1 MRTNTPARVKPSDRP
16 GDPVTDQLAR
26 LEDQLVELRGQVRQ
40 AQQLA
45 GLGAAAATLAHEV
58 SNLLTPIVAYADA
71 VLNRGDVHLKDKA
84 LAVTLKN
91 GRMLTAMAERML
103 HLSAA
108 KEAKRETT
116 GVRAVVESAF
126 DSLCRDLKRD
136 GITQTID
143 VDPQLT
149 IIADA
154 LQVQQLLFNLLLNA
168 QQALAKQHGGRLT
181 VSAERVDDR
190 VNITVADT
198 AGGIEPHLLPHIF
211 DPLRSTNVLGD
222 NERARCRGLGLA
234 LCRDLAEE
242 NGGSINVQSE
252 MGKGTRF
259 TVSLPAGEPA
269 IPST

>member
-16 GDPVTDQLAR
+16 GDPVADQLAR
-26 LEDQLVELRGQVRQ
+26 LEEQLVELRGQVRQ

-58 SNLLTPIVAYADA
+58 NNLLTPIVAYADA
-71 VLNRGDVHLKDKA
+71 VLNRGEVHLKDKA

-108 KEAKRETT
+108 KEAKRETA

-143 VDPQLT
+143 VDPHLT
-149 IIADA
+149 IIADP

-211 DPLRSTNVLGD
+211 DPLRSTKVLGD

-259 TVSLPAGEPA
+259 TVSLPAGEPV
-269 IPST
+269 IPSA